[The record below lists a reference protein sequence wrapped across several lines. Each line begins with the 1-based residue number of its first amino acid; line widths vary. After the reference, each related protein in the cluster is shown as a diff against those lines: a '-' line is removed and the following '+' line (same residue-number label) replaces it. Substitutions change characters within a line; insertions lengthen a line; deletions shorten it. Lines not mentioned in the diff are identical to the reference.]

1 MKILFWL
8 LFVVNIVFAGVSGYN
23 QCMASDS
30 ESAGTLAV
38 KPLNANSIRII
49 KADAPAEE
57 TADKPVD
64 KQADKA
70 PAASKPAV
78 KAKKKH

>member
-8 LFVVNIVFAGVSGYN
+8 LFVINIVFAGVSGYN

-30 ESAGTLAV
+30 ETVQTV
-38 KPLNANSIRII
+38 KPLNANSIRIV

-57 TADKPVD
+57 TATKQVD

-78 KAKKKH
+78 KPKKKH

>member
-8 LFVVNIVFAGVSGYN
+8 LFVINIVFAGVSGYN
-23 QCMASDS
+23 QCMASDN
-30 ESAGTLAV
+30 ETVQTV
-38 KPLNANSIRII
+38 KPLNANSIRIV

-57 TADKPVD
+57 TVTKQAD

-78 KAKKKH
+78 KPKKKH